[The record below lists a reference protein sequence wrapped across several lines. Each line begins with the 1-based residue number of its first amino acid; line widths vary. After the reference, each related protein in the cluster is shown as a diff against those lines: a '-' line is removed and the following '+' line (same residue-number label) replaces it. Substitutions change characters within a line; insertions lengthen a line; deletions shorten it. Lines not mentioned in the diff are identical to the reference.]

1 LSFPEFADSRKFHKQ
16 EIDVAIVAKKV
27 QESKTEAIQE
37 IKEALSRSKDFI
49 FTDYRGLTV
58 EQITALRKQLRGK
71 DVQYKVVK
79 NNFARIAFEQLSA
92 PPQVA
97 DYLVGPTAVAIAPRD
112 SNEVAKILL
121 SFTQEAPA
129 LQVKGAL
136 IGDSVYSA
144 QETAAFSKLP
154 GRLELIS
161 MLMSV
166 LNGPARNLAGALND
180 IPARVVRSIK
190 AVGDKKTA

>member
-1 LSFPEFADSRKFHKQ
+1 M
-16 EIDVAIVAKKV
+16 AIVAKKIQDV
-27 QESKTEAIQE
+27 KTASIQE
-37 IKEALSRSKDFI
+37 LKDAFSAARDFI

-58 EQITALRKQLRGK
+58 EQITALRKQLREK
-71 DVQYKVVK
+71 DVRYRVVK

-92 PPQVA
+92 PSGVSE
-97 DYLVGPTAVAIAPRD
+97 YLTGPTAVAIAPKD

-121 SFTQEAPA
+121 RFAEEYPV
-129 LQVKGAL
+129 LKVKGAL
-136 IGDSVYSA
+136 VGDAVYTH
-144 QETAAFSKLP
+144 QETEAFSKLP

-180 IPARVVRSIK
+180 IPARAVRVIK
-190 AVGDKKTA
+190 AAGDKKAS